1 MPSSKFSTY
10 HSIEESKYCY
20 CKPIIL
26 YSSCHNREG
35 RSTAHPKRA
44 PYCPRQSPHPS
55 PHLRRSYPFTICPP
69 PSYLRHPK
77 WLLRLTPQP
86 KRVSTS
92 TPPPKINKHL
102 STPSSQHHPCP
113 NHPPHRPPHPTPPT
127 QRAPHTHIHKIPH
140 ITQTIPVENKS
151 TTIIPFV
158 LFITPQIIHALP

>member
-1 MPSSKFSTY
+1 MNQSVIIHSSFLSSSLFLHPTSSPFSATPSPQHLLRNTFSTTPSPQHLLRNTFSATNRPNRHPYQRPYRHPNHPMPSSKFSTY

-69 PSYLRHPK
+69 PSYL
-77 WLLRLTPQP
+77 
-86 KRVSTS
+86 
-92 TPPPKINKHL
+92 
-102 STPSSQHHPCP
+102 PSPS
-113 NHPPHRPPHPTPPT
+113 
-127 QRAPHTHIHKIPH
+127 
-140 ITQTIPVENKS
+140 
-151 TTIIPFV
+151 
-158 LFITPQIIHALP
+158 